1 MFSISTDFTA
11 LLDSVRGP
19 CFQAEDGEDKPKKYQ
34 KADLGQ
40 PNKMYY
46 NEEVGHWL
54 SSAACCTLPAVCD
67 TPPTGAFT
75 LHLRY
80 SMSLSS

>member
-1 MFSISTDFTA
+1 
-11 LLDSVRGP
+11 
-19 CFQAEDGEDKPKKYQ
+19 
-34 KADLGQ
+34 LGQ